1 MSRCITTRLF
11 INFMAGTIHR
21 DNERHPSHPAY
32 NAVSKARE
40 AQEKLAADFNAK
52 LAAEEVEAKK
62 TKVPERK

>member
-1 MSRCITTRLF
+1 
-11 INFMAGTIHR
+11 MAGTIHR